1 MNTNINTN
9 TSPPSYDNTNA
20 LTQSSTGPIYTMS
33 YLHLSS
39 LRDSI
44 DTDADPTPLY
54 PQLQQPIASTSPP
67 QPSHLSAPQPGQYY
81 TVTTRSEHYQP
92 PPPQPDLP
100 PLYSHV
106 MQSRAPS
113 ALSTQY
119 QQYLSHYQ
127 HNQALLHTQALDEHV
142 KALQREAKFRKFQQ
156 EQIEEMRRIEL
167 AHEARKRQ
175 LSADKR
181 PTEHADRDKAKELA
195 IRCSETQLTDF
206 KREAQQLIDAYHKC
220 DTKSTPLWQ
229 LTAFTVTAAE
239 DRLATLYS
247 SRGHFDANHPSL
259 HSDWLVLSD
268 DESRIVT
275 LPQDDNA
282 GLAQSIRVM
291 EDNKN
296 TQFATALQSNTSVAR
311 LRALALAVG
320 VPHQH
325 RAEIWARL
333 LGVVGSD
340 PAQWHKQL
348 TQRRDE
354 YVALVHSLSAA
365 LSPESVVQLQM
376 IAVDVPRTHPQ
387 GWGLLFRY
395 VRDPLTFDPVHR
407 PHTTSICSVTR

>member
-67 QPSHLSAPQPGQYY
+67 QPIHLSAPQLGQYY

-127 HNQALLHTQALDEHV
+127 HSQALLHTQALDEHV

-247 SRGHFDANHPSL
+247 SRGHFDANHPRYVVNVAC
-259 HSDWLVLSD
+259 DID
-268 DESRIVT
+268 DSVDTCRLAVCTLIGSCSRT
-275 LPQDDNA
+275 
-282 GLAQSIRVM
+282 
-291 EDNKN
+291 
-296 TQFATALQSNTSVAR
+296 TS
-311 LRALALAVG
+311 RAL
-320 VPHQH
+320 
-325 RAEIWARL
+325 
-333 LGVVGSD
+333 
-340 PAQWHKQL
+340 
-348 TQRRDE
+348 
-354 YVALVHSLSAA
+354 
-365 LSPESVVQLQM
+365 
-376 IAVDVPRTHPQ
+376 
-387 GWGLLFRY
+387 
-395 VRDPLTFDPVHR
+395 
-407 PHTTSICSVTR
+407 